1 MTMKICTIIGA
12 RPQFIKA
19 AAISRAIAA
28 HNRLTLNLEPST
40 SNIELRTLNIEHS
53 SSVEPGTLNIEH
65 SILNEVLIHT
75 GQHYDDGMSA
85 VFFRE
90 LEIPEPKYN
99 LAIGSGSHG
108 AQTGQMLAAI
118 EKVLLEE
125 KPDWVLIYGDT
136 NSTLA
141 GALAASKLHI
151 PIAHVE
157 AGLRSFNRRMPEEI
171 NRVVADQLSTLLL
184 CPSQIAVNNLAAEGI
199 GGKGDRMSKVI
210 DEPPPALRATSAS
223 GGQKESSPPMEKDTC
238 PPLEGVGGGSP
249 LASRNG
255 WEPFPTTPNIEQSSN
270 IEHRTLNV
278 EQSSP
283 VEHRTL
289 NLEQSSPPLEKETCP
304 PLEGVGGGSP
314 LASRN
319 GWEPFPTTPN
329 LEQSSPVEHR
339 TLNIEHRTSNLEPLT
354 PPHVIITGDVMA
366 DALQFAATKA
376 SAQSDILMRL
386 GLQPQRYILA
396 TVHRAENTDDPKR
409 LSNIMAALAELAE
422 REPVILPLHP
432 RTRKILERTSNLEH
446 RTLNIEQSSPPLE
459 KDTCPPLEGVGGGS
473 PLASR
478 NGWEPF
484 PTTPNLEQSSNI
496 EHRTLNLEQ
505 SSPVE
510 PRTLN
515 LEPRTSNLEHPSL
528 RIIDPLGYFDIIALE
543 KSARMLLTD
552 SGGMQKEAYWLK
564 VPCITL
570 RDETEWV
577 ETVESGWNILTGA
590 DRDRIVTAVHSFKPP
605 SVHPPLY
612 GDGHAAEKI
621 LSGLCQN
628 L

>member
-1 MTMKICTIIGA
+1 MKICTIIGA

-19 AAISRAIAA
+19 SAVSRAIAA
-28 HNRLTLNLEPST
+28 HNRLTPNASPLT
-40 SNIELRTLNIEHS
+40 
-53 SSVEPGTLNIEH
+53 
-65 SILNEVLIHT
+65 EVIIHT

-118 EKVLLEE
+118 EKVLIEE

-141 GALAASKLHI
+141 GALAAAKLHI

-184 CPSQIAVNNLAAEGI
+184 CPSQVAVDNLAAEGI
-199 GGKGDRMSKVI
+199 VS
-210 DEPPPALRATSAS
+210 
-223 GGQKESSPPMEKDTC
+223 
-238 PPLEGVGGGSP
+238 
-249 LASRNG
+249 
-255 WEPFPTTPNIEQSSN
+255 
-270 IEHRTLNV
+270 
-278 EQSSP
+278 
-283 VEHRTL
+283 
-289 NLEQSSPPLEKETCP
+289 
-304 PLEGVGGGSP
+304 
-314 LASRN
+314 
-319 GWEPFPTTPN
+319 
-329 LEQSSPVEHR
+329 
-339 TLNIEHRTSNLEPLT
+339 PLT
-354 PPHVIITGDVMA
+354 PDASRLTPNVIITGDVMA

-376 SAQSDILMRL
+376 SAQSDILNRL
-386 GLQPQRYILA
+386 GLQPQGYLLA

-432 RTRKILERTSNLEH
+432 RTRKILEA
-446 RTLNIEQSSPPLE
+446 TLL
-459 KDTCPPLEGVGGGS
+459 LH
-473 PLASR
+473 L
-478 NGWEPF
+478 
-484 PTTPNLEQSSNI
+484 TPNASHL
-496 EHRTLNLEQ
+496 TLL
-505 SSPVE
+505 
-510 PRTLN
+510 
-515 LEPRTSNLEHPSL
+515 
-528 RIIDPLGYFDIIALE
+528 DPLGYFDIIALE

-577 ETVESGWNILTGA
+577 ETVASGWNVLTGA
-590 DRDRIVTAVHSFKPP
+590 DRDRIITAVHSFKPP
-605 SVHPPLY
+605 ADHPPLY
-612 GDGHAAEKI
+612 GDGQAAEKI